1 MKKSIRKQKQIP
13 ITKILKMGKH
23 LLSGRLTVKG
33 KEFIIMTLAHSPT
46 KEALHIL
53 EAYNKML
60 TSLKYFTQ
68 FALEECKWWN
78 E

>member
-1 MKKSIRKQKQIP
+1 MKSFISKQKQIP
-13 ITKILKMGKH
+13 ISEILKMGKH
-23 LLSGRLTVKG
+23 LLTGRLTVKE

-46 KEALHIL
+46 KQALHIL
-53 EAYNKML
+53 ETYNKML
-60 TSLKYFTQ
+60 VSLKYFTQ